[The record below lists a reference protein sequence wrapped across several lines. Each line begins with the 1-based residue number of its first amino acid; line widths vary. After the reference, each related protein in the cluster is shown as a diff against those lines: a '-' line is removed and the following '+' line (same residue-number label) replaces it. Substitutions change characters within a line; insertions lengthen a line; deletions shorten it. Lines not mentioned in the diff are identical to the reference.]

1 VIVSVRAVDP
11 VGVYVTEHVAVPVVV
26 PAVNVQGEV
35 ANVPVPLVV
44 KPTVPVGGRDKPVL
58 IGALSVTDAV
68 QVVADPVLTDAGMHV
83 RVVVVGRAVAVRIV
97 EPVLP

>member
-1 VIVSVRAVDP
+1 MVSVRADVP
-11 VGVYVTEHVAVPVVV
+11 VGVYVTEHKAVAVVT
-26 PAVNVQGEV
+26 ATNVHEV
-35 ANVPVPLVV
+35 ANVAVPLVV